1 MNLNCPN
8 CGHQFAAMIDT
19 VIDPSRDPQAKV
31 RLLSGQANVVRCPNC
46 GAGIGVATPLV
57 YHDAARELLITFIP
71 PEMNMPRPQQEK
83 LVGDMLRDVMG
94 QIPNEQ
100 KRGYLFNPRQAL
112 TMQGLV
118 DQILQADGIT
128 PEMLEQQRA
137 RVRLL
142 EQLLQTPGDAL
153 PQAVRDHDSAID
165 SQFMQTLALMLQSA
179 AAQGQT
185 TAAEQ
190 LAALQQA
197 IMQESS
203 YGRELLALQ
212 EQQAATLEA
221 VATDLQALGDQPTH
235 AQLVDVAIRYADD
248 DQKLQ
253 AMVGLA
259 RPIFDYAF
267 FSELTGRI
275 DAAHGDM
282 QAKLTTLRTR
292 IQQLTEV
299 IDRETQAAAQ
309 DAVQLLQILLDSPEQ
324 EQLIRENVPLF
335 DDLFMQVLTANLQD
349 AERRGSLDAA
359 ARLRALYEKIVD
371 VLREQMQ
378 PELRF
383 LNDLL
388 GAPDD
393 ATARALIAEQA
404 PAFGPGLVQIFDA
417 VSEMMAQRGQQA
429 IADRLNLLRN
439 EVTAVVGQR

>member
-1 MNLNCPN
+1 
-8 CGHQFAAMIDT
+8 
-19 VIDPSRDPQAKV
+19 
-31 RLLSGQANVVRCPNC
+31 
-46 GAGIGVATPLV
+46 
-57 YHDAARELLITFIP
+57 
-71 PEMNMPRPQQEK
+71 
-83 LVGDMLRDVMG
+83 
-94 QIPNEQ
+94 
-100 KRGYLFNPRQAL
+100 
-112 TMQGLV
+112 
-118 DQILQADGIT
+118 LQADGIT